1 MTRGIIVTGL
11 ATLALAAC
19 SHFSKPDEAVTPPPA
34 AEEPAKQETAVE
46 PDAYVPPEMPTAE
59 QAAKAAAD
67 AQAAAEAG
75 VVYAGIDKK
84 GGEVALKVGET
95 LRIELQSIP
104 TAGYVWTLVKAPDF
118 MALAGE
124 GGRPTDPANQSL
136 PGFTGGNH
144 YLSFDFTAAKPGK
157 GKFKL
162 TEGRPWESDE
172 PPMDTYELTVTVT
185 E

>member
-1 MTRGIIVTGL
+1 MRLLL
-11 ATLALAAC
+11 AGSAALALGACCHTPRIAA
-19 SHFSKPDEAVTPPPA
+19 DGTAPA
-34 AEEPAKQETAVE
+34 AAEETAVE
-46 PDAYVPPEMPTAE
+46 PSDYQPPEMPTAE
-59 QAAKAAAD
+59 EAAKAAAD

-104 TAGYVWTLVKAPDF
+104 TAGYVWTLDKAPDF
-118 MALAGE
+118 MTLAGE
-124 GGRPTDPANQSL
+124 GGRPTDPAHQNL

-144 YLSFDFTAAKPGK
+144 YLSFDFVAKSAGK
-157 GKFKL
+157 GKFRL

-172 PPMDTYELTVTVT
+172 PPTDTYELTVTVT

>member
-1 MTRGIIVTGL
+1 MRLLL
-11 ATLALAAC
+11 AGSAVLALGACCHTPRIAA
-19 SHFSKPDEAVTPPPA
+19 DGTAPA
-34 AEEPAKQETAVE
+34 AAEETAVE
-46 PDAYVPPEMPTAE
+46 PSDYQPPEMPTAE
-59 QAAKAAAD
+59 EAARAAAD

-104 TAGYVWTLVKAPDF
+104 TAGYIWTLDEAPDF
-118 MALAGE
+118 MTIAGE
-124 GGRPTDPANQSL
+124 GGHPTDPAHQNL

-144 YLSFDFTAAKPGK
+144 YLSFDFVATSAGK
-157 GKFKL
+157 GKFRL

-172 PPMDTYELTVTVT
+172 PPSDTYELTVTVT

>member
-1 MTRGIIVTGL
+1 MRLLL
-11 ATLALAAC
+11 AASAALALGACCHTPRIAA
-19 SHFSKPDEAVTPPPA
+19 DGTAPA
-34 AEEPAKQETAVE
+34 AAEETAVE
-46 PDAYVPPEMPTAE
+46 PSDYQPPEMPTAE
-59 QAAKAAAD
+59 EAASAAAD

-104 TAGYVWTLVKAPDF
+104 TAGYVWTLDKAPDF
-118 MALAGE
+118 MTLAGE
-124 GGRPTDPANQSL
+124 GSRPTDPAHQNL

-144 YLSFDFTAAKPGK
+144 YLSFDFVATSAGK
-157 GKFKL
+157 GKFRL

-172 PPMDTYELTVTVT
+172 PPAGTYELTVTVT

>member
-1 MTRGIIVTGL
+1 MRLLL
-11 ATLALAAC
+11 AASAALALGACCHTPKIAA
-19 SHFSKPDEAVTPPPA
+19 DVTAPA
-34 AEEPAKQETAVE
+34 AAEETAVE
-46 PDAYVPPEMPTAE
+46 PSDYQPPEMPTAE
-59 QAAKAAAD
+59 EAARAAAD

-104 TAGYVWTLVKAPDF
+104 TAGYVWTLDKAPDF
-118 MALAGE
+118 MTLAGE
-124 GGRPTDPANQSL
+124 GGRPTDPAHQNL

-144 YLSFDFTAAKPGK
+144 YLSFDFTASAPGT
-157 GKFKL
+157 GKFRL
-162 TEGRPWESDE
+162 HEGRPWESDE
-172 PPMDTYELTVTVT
+172 PPTDTYELTVTVT

>member
-1 MTRGIIVTGL
+1 MRLLL
-11 ATLALAAC
+11 AGSAALALGACCHTPRIAA
-19 SHFSKPDEAVTPPPA
+19 DGTAPA
-34 AEEPAKQETAVE
+34 AAEETAVE
-46 PDAYVPPEMPTAE
+46 PSDYQPPEMPTAE
-59 QAAKAAAD
+59 EAARAAAD

-84 GGEVALKVGET
+84 GGEVGLKVGET

-104 TAGYVWTLVKAPDF
+104 TAGYVWTLDKAPDF
-118 MALAGE
+118 MTLAGE
-124 GGRPTDPANQSL
+124 GSRPTDPAHQNL

-144 YLSFDFTAAKPGK
+144 YLSFDFVATSAGK
-157 GKFKL
+157 GKFRL

-172 PPMDTYELTVTVT
+172 PPAGTYELTVKVT

>member
-1 MTRGIIVTGL
+1 MRLLL
-11 ATLALAAC
+11 AASAALALGAC
-19 SHFSKPDEAVTPPPA
+19 GHTPRITADGTAPAA
-34 AEEPAKQETAVE
+34 AEETALE
-46 PDAYVPPEMPTAE
+46 PSDYQPPEMPTAE
-59 QAAKAAAD
+59 EAARAAAD

-104 TAGYVWTLVKAPDF
+104 TAGYIWTLDKAPDF
-118 MALAGE
+118 MTLAGE
-124 GGRPTDPANQSL
+124 GGRPTDPAHQNL

-144 YLSFDFTAAKPGK
+144 YLSFDFVAMSAGK
-157 GKFKL
+157 GKFRL
-162 TEGRPWESDE
+162 TEGRPWESDA
-172 PPMDTYELTVTVT
+172 PPSDTYELTVTVT

>member
-1 MTRGIIVTGL
+1 MRLLL
-11 ATLALAAC
+11 AGSAALALGACCHTPRIAA
-19 SHFSKPDEAVTPPPA
+19 DGTAPA
-34 AEEPAKQETAVE
+34 AAEETAVE
-46 PDAYVPPEMPTAE
+46 PSDYQPPEMPTAE
-59 QAAKAAAD
+59 EAARAAAD

-104 TAGYVWTLVKAPDF
+104 TAGYVWTLDKAPDF
-118 MALAGE
+118 MTLAGE
-124 GGRPTDPANQSL
+124 GSRPTDPAHQNL

-144 YLSFDFTAAKPGK
+144 YLSFDFVATSAGK
-157 GKFKL
+157 GKFRL

-172 PPMDTYELTVTVT
+172 PPAGTYELTVKVT